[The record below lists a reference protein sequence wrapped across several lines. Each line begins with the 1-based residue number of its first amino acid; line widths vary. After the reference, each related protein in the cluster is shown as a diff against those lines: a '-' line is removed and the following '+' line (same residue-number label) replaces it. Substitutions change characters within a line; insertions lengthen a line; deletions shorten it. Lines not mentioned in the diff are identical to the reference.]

1 MELDYDDD
9 EFEKKTDESKAEK
22 SDEKIETDETKVR
35 NIFFLFE
42 SRLYQVN
49 FFLCTTFSKTLCLIR
64 IDLDIFSGKIR

>member
-22 SDEKIETDETKVR
+22 SDEKMETDEKKVR

-42 SRLYQVN
+42 SRLHQVN
-49 FFLCTTFSKTLCLIR
+49 FFFMHYFFQNIVFDK
-64 IDLDIFSGKIR
+64 D